1 MFLHRDRW
9 ILAMRP
15 ERIDGTDPQAQSFT
29 VQATGAT
36 VHYLVQDIVMRVLLG
51 PPAEIDSVILGAPE
65 TVTCCPVADLQ
76 AGVQYSAKQKVF
88 FMRR

>member
-1 MFLHRDRW
+1 
-9 ILAMRP
+9 
-15 ERIDGTDPQAQSFT
+15 
-29 VQATGAT
+29 